1 MSEKFKKTLLEAN
14 EKMLPKLH
22 KLDDTIENFIQQ
34 LEKKINAVKD
44 NPIFQRNAHQ
54 LLSDMSKEHGEFIF
68 ALRRVVNAL
77 DREGQRIPKEA
88 GHVGNSPMPPE
99 EERPEEQEEEK
110 PKNDKAK

>member
-1 MSEKFKKTLLEAN
+1 MSEKLRKTLLEAN

-22 KLDDTIENFIQQ
+22 ALDDTIENFIQQ

-44 NPIFQRNAHQ
+44 NPVFQKNSHQ
-54 LLSDMSKEHGEFIF
+54 LLADMSKEHGEFIF

-88 GHVGNSPMPPE
+88 GHMGDVPPE
-99 EERPEEQEEEK
+99 EEVEEEE
-110 PKNDKAK
+110 PKNGSTK